1 MLEEDW
7 DEMEMNES
15 GRQTSRQQAKHK
27 KLYPGLLKAFK
38 KREPLMAMSS

>member
-7 DEMEMNES
+7 DEMEVNEP
-15 GRQTSRQQAKHK
+15 GRQTSRQEAKHT

-38 KREPLMAMSS
+38 KREPLMAMNS